1 MPFFAS
7 AGRTSAWALTIAA
20 LWSVLLIAVGG
31 FAPLASHSSMGAHA
45 DSATGQSVQ
54 DAEVTTT
61 SSLVTDNG
69 IWVLAVLA
77 IPLVVTLLV
86 GLCLTQGWWWAGWV
100 LSGLFV
106 AFTFLAML
114 SIGVF
119 LLPVTIG
126 LVVASTASRRQ
137 PERSWTESVAG

>member
-7 AGRTSAWALTIAA
+7 VGRTSAWALTIAT
-20 LWSVLLIAVGG
+20 LWSLLLIAVGG

-45 DSATGQSVQ
+45 DSVTGQVVQ

-69 IWVLAVLA
+69 MSVLAVLA

-86 GLCLTQGWWWAGWV
+86 ALFLTQGWSWAGWA
-100 LSGLFV
+100 LAGLFV

-119 LLPVTIG
+119 LLPVTIA
-126 LVVASTASRRQ
+126 LVVASAAVRRPQ
-137 PERSWTESVAG
+137 SAPLPVPG